1 MPKQLK
7 FWNVMKNDEE
17 KSAELIL
24 YGSIGSHEYWDDI
37 SDKAFKQDIENLG
50 DVENITL
57 HINSPGGSVFSA
69 VAIANTLKNHKAK
82 ITAIIDGLAAS
93 AATIITSA
101 CDTVRMPKNALFMVH
116 NPITFAY
123 GNNQDMQKTLE
134 MLNKVKNSII
144 ETYLNKAKTDKETL
158 SELMDNETWM
168 RAEEAKEYGFVDEI
182 LDESVEKE
190 VIENKLIINNMAFD
204 ISRFK
209 NFKEK
214 KNQEPR
220 VINISVNSTGSPEEI
235 ADKFRDILNSTEKQ
249 KNEGGNMT
257 LEELKNKF
265 PELYNQIF
273 NEGKEAGITKERERM
288 REIDNLDV
296 SNYSELIEN
305 AKYNEPVEASVLAV
319 NILNKQKEERI
330 KKLQNIKND
339 SQNNFTPPVPNNGTA
354 ENKEEKKFM
363 GVNIS
368 NIFSLMNKKT
378 EEGKEWIL

>member
-1 MPKQLK
+1 MSKQLK

-24 YGSIGSHEYWDDI
+24 YGSIGSDEYWDDI

-82 ITAIIDGLAAS
+82 ITANIDGLAAS

-168 RAEEAKEYGFVDEI
+168 SAEEAKEYGFVDEI
-182 LDESVEKE
+182 LNESVEKE

-214 KNQEPR
+214 KNQDPR

-235 ADKFRDILNSTEKQ
+235 ADKFRDILNSTENQ

-257 LEELKNKF
+257 LKELKNKF

-296 SNYSELIEN
+296 SNYSELVEN

-354 ENKEEKKFM
+354 ENNEEKKFM

-368 NIFSLMNKKT
+368 NIFSKMNKKT
-378 EEGKEWIL
+378 EEGK

>member
-24 YGSIGSHEYWDDI
+24 YGSIGSDEYWDDI

-82 ITAIIDGLAAS
+82 ITANIDGLAAS

-144 ETYLNKAKTDKETL
+144 ETYLNKVKTDKETL

-168 RAEEAKEYGFVDEI
+168 SAEEAKEYGFVDEI

-190 VIENKLIINNMAFD
+190 VIENKLIINNTAFD
-204 ISRFK
+204 ISKFK

-214 KNQEPR
+214 KIQEPR

-235 ADKFRDILNSTEKQ
+235 ADKFRDILNSTENQ

-296 SNYSELIEN
+296 SNYSELVEN
-305 AKYNEPVEASVLAV
+305 AKYNDPVEASVLAV

-354 ENKEEKKFM
+354 ENNEEKKFM

-378 EEGKEWIL
+378 EEGK

>member
-7 FWNVMKNDEE
+7 FWNVMKNEEE

-24 YGSIGSHEYWDDI
+24 YGSIGHDEDWDDI
-37 SDKAFKQDIENLG
+37 SDKAFKRDIENLG

-69 VAIANTLKNHKAK
+69 IAIANTLKNHKAK
-82 ITAIIDGLAAS
+82 ITANIDGLAAS

-101 CDTVRMPKNALFMVH
+101 CDTVKMPKNALFMVH

-158 SELMDNETWM
+158 SELMNNETWM
-168 RAEEAKEYGFVDEI
+168 SAEEAKEYGFIDEI
-182 LDESVEKE
+182 LDENVEKE
-190 VIENKLIINNMAFD
+190 IIENKLIINNMAFD

-214 KNQEPR
+214 KIQEPR

-235 ADKFRDILNSTEKQ
+235 ADKFRDILNSTENQ
-249 KNEGGNMT
+249 KNKGGNMT

-296 SNYSELIEN
+296 SNYSELVEN

-330 KKLQNIKND
+330 QKLQNIKND

-354 ENKEEKKFM
+354 ENNEEKKFM

-378 EEGKEWIL
+378 EEGK

>member
-7 FWNVMKNDEE
+7 FWNMMKNDEE

-24 YGSIGSHEYWDDI
+24 YGSIGSDEYWDDI

-82 ITAIIDGLAAS
+82 ITANIDGLAAS

-168 RAEEAKEYGFVDEI
+168 SAEEAKEYGFVDEI
-182 LDESVEKE
+182 LNESVEKE

-235 ADKFRDILNSTEKQ
+235 GDKFRDILNSTENQ

-296 SNYSELIEN
+296 SNYSELVEN

-330 KKLQNIKND
+330 QKLQNIKND
-339 SQNNFTPPVPNNGTA
+339 SQKNFTPPVANDGTA
-354 ENKEEKKFM
+354 TTNEEKQFM
-363 GVNIS
+363 GIDIM
-368 NIFSLMNKKT
+368 NIFSKMNKKT
-378 EEGKEWIL
+378 EEGK

>member
-1 MPKQLK
+1 MSKQLK

-24 YGSIGSHEYWDDI
+24 YGSIGSDEYWDDI

-82 ITAIIDGLAAS
+82 ITANIDGLAAS

-168 RAEEAKEYGFVDEI
+168 SAEEAKEYGFVDEI

-235 ADKFRDILNSTEKQ
+235 ADKFRDILNSTENQ

-296 SNYSELIEN
+296 SNYSELVEN

-354 ENKEEKKFM
+354 ENNEEKKFM

-378 EEGKEWIL
+378 EEGK

>member
-1 MPKQLK
+1 MSKQLK
-7 FWNVMKNDEE
+7 FWNMMKNDEE

-24 YGSIGSHEYWDDI
+24 YGSIGSDEYWDDI

-82 ITAIIDGLAAS
+82 ITANIDGLAAS

-168 RAEEAKEYGFVDEI
+168 SAEEAKEYGFVDEI

-214 KNQEPR
+214 KNQDPR

-235 ADKFRDILNSTEKQ
+235 ADKFRDILNSTENQ

-296 SNYSELIEN
+296 SNYSELVEN

-330 KKLQNIKND
+330 QKLQNIKND
-339 SQNNFTPPVPNNGTA
+339 SQKNFTPPVANDGTVK
-354 ENKEEKKFM
+354 NKEEKQFM
-363 GVNIS
+363 GIDIM
-368 NIFSLMNKKT
+368 NIFSKMNKKT
-378 EEGKEWIL
+378 EEGK

>member
-1 MPKQLK
+1 
-7 FWNVMKNDEE
+7 
-17 KSAELIL
+17 
-24 YGSIGSHEYWDDI
+24 
-37 SDKAFKQDIENLG
+37 
-50 DVENITL
+50 
-57 HINSPGGSVFSA
+57 
-69 VAIANTLKNHKAK
+69 
-82 ITAIIDGLAAS
+82 
-93 AATIITSA
+93 
-101 CDTVRMPKNALFMVH
+101 
-116 NPITFAY
+116 
-123 GNNQDMQKTLE
+123 

-168 RAEEAKEYGFVDEI
+168 SAEEAKEYGFVDEI

-214 KNQEPR
+214 KNQDPR
-220 VINISVNSTGSPEEI
+220 IINISVNSTGSPEEI
-235 ADKFRDILNSTEKQ
+235 ADKFRDILNSTENQ

-265 PELYNQIF
+265 PELYNQVF
-273 NEGKEAGITKERERM
+273 NEGKEAGITKERERI
-288 REIDNLDV
+288 RGIDNLDV
-296 SNYSELIEN
+296 SNYSELVEN

-330 KKLQNIKND
+330 QKLQNIKND

-354 ENKEEKKFM
+354 ENNEEKKFM

-368 NIFSLMNKKT
+368 NIFSKMNKKT
-378 EEGKEWIL
+378 EEGK

>member
-24 YGSIGSHEYWDDI
+24 YGSIGSDEYWDDI

-82 ITAIIDGLAAS
+82 ITANIDGLAAS

-101 CDTVRMPKNALFMVH
+101 CDTVKMPKNALFMVH

-168 RAEEAKEYGFVDEI
+168 SAEEAKEYGFIDEI
-182 LDESVEKE
+182 LDENVEKE

-214 KNQEPR
+214 KNREPR

-235 ADKFRDILNSTEKQ
+235 ADKFRNILNSTENQ

-265 PELYNQIF
+265 PELYNQVF
-273 NEGKEAGITKERERM
+273 DEGKEAGITKERERM

-296 SNYSELIEN
+296 SNYSELVEN

-330 KKLQNIKND
+330 QKLQNIKND

-354 ENKEEKKFM
+354 ENNEEKKFM

-378 EEGKEWIL
+378 EEGE

>member
-7 FWNVMKNDEE
+7 FWNLVKNEEE
-17 KSAELIL
+17 KTAELIL
-24 YGSIGSHEYWDDI
+24 YGSIGSDEYWDDI
-37 SDKAFKQDIENLG
+37 SDKVFKQDIENLG

-82 ITAIIDGLAAS
+82 VIANIDGLAAS

-101 CDTVRMPKNALFMVH
+101 CDTVRMPKNALFMIH

-123 GNNQDMQKTLE
+123 GNNQEMQKTVE
-134 MLNKVKNSII
+134 MLDKVKNSII
-144 ETYLNKAKTDKETL
+144 ETYLNKTKTDKETL

-168 RAEEAKEYGFVDEI
+168 NAEEAKEYGFIDEI
-182 LDESVEKE
+182 LDENVEKE

-204 ISRFK
+204 ISKFK

-214 KNQEPR
+214 KIQEPR

-235 ADKFRDILNSTEKQ
+235 ADKFRNILNSTENQ
-249 KNEGGNMT
+249 KNKGGNMT

-265 PELYNQIF
+265 PELRNQIF

-296 SNYSELIEN
+296 SNYSELVEN
-305 AKYNEPVEASVLAV
+305 AKYNDPVEASVLAV

-354 ENKEEKKFM
+354 ENNEEKKFM

-378 EEGKEWIL
+378 EEGK

>member
-1 MPKQLK
+1 MPKQFK
-7 FWNVMKNDEE
+7 FWNVMKNEEE
-17 KSAELIL
+17 KSAELTL
-24 YGSIGSHEYWDDI
+24 YGSIGSDEYWDDI

-82 ITAIIDGLAAS
+82 VTANIDGLAAS

-101 CDTVRMPKNALFMVH
+101 CDTVRMPKNALFMIH

-123 GNNQDMQKTLE
+123 GNNQEMQKTVQ
-134 MLNKVKNSII
+134 MLDKVKNSII
-144 ETYLNKAKTDKETL
+144 ETYLNKTKTDKETL

-168 RAEEAKEYGFVDEI
+168 NAEEAKEYGFIDEI
-182 LDESVEKE
+182 LDENVEKE

-204 ISRFK
+204 ISKFK

-214 KNQEPR
+214 KIQEPR

-235 ADKFRDILNSTEKQ
+235 ADKFRNILNSTENQ
-249 KNEGGNMT
+249 KNKGGNMT

-265 PELYNQIF
+265 PELCNQIF

-296 SNYSELIEN
+296 SNYSELVEN
-305 AKYNEPVEASVLAV
+305 AKYNDPVEASVLAV

-339 SQNNFTPPVPNNGTA
+339 SQNNFTPSVPNNGTA
-354 ENKEEKKFM
+354 ENNEEKKFM

-378 EEGKEWIL
+378 EEGK

>member
-24 YGSIGSHEYWDDI
+24 YGSIGSDEYWDDI

-50 DVENITL
+50 DVESITL

-82 ITAIIDGLAAS
+82 ITANIDGLAAS

-123 GNNQDMQKTLE
+123 GNNQDMQKKLE

-168 RAEEAKEYGFVDEI
+168 SAEEAKEYGFVDEI

-235 ADKFRDILNSTEKQ
+235 GDKFRDILNSTENQ

-296 SNYSELIEN
+296 SNYSELVEN
-305 AKYNEPVEASVLAV
+305 AKYNDPVEASVLAV

-330 KKLQNIKND
+330 QKLQNIKND
-339 SQNNFTPPVPNNGTA
+339 SQKNFTPPVVNDGTA
-354 ENKEEKKFM
+354 TTNEEKQFM
-363 GVNIS
+363 GIDIM
-368 NIFSLMNKKT
+368 NIFSKMNKKT
-378 EEGKEWIL
+378 EEGK

>member
-24 YGSIGSHEYWDDI
+24 YGSIGSDEYWDDI

-82 ITAIIDGLAAS
+82 ITANIDGLAAS

-123 GNNQDMQKTLE
+123 GNNQDMKKTVE
-134 MLNKVKNSII
+134 MLDKVKDSII
-144 ETYLNKAKTDKETL
+144 ETYLNKAKTDRETL

-168 RAEEAKEYGFVDEI
+168 NAETAKEYGFIDEI
-182 LDESVEKE
+182 LDENVEKE
-190 VIENKLIINNMAFD
+190 VVENKLIINNMAFD
-204 ISRFK
+204 ISKFK

-214 KNQEPR
+214 KNQDPR
-220 VINISVNSTGSPEEI
+220 IINISVNSTGSPEEI
-235 ADKFRDILNSTEKQ
+235 ADKFRDILNSTENQ
-249 KNEGGNMT
+249 KNEGENMT

-273 NEGKEAGITKERERM
+273 NEGKEVGITKERERM
-288 REIDNLDV
+288 RKIDNLDV
-296 SNYSELIEN
+296 SNYSELVEN

-330 KKLQNIKND
+330 QKLQNIKND

-354 ENKEEKKFM
+354 ENNEEKKFM

-378 EEGKEWIL
+378 EEGK

>member
-24 YGSIGSHEYWDDI
+24 YGSIGSDEYWDDI

-82 ITAIIDGLAAS
+82 ITANIDGLAAS

-101 CDTVRMPKNALFMVH
+101 CDTVKMPKNALFMIH

-168 RAEEAKEYGFVDEI
+168 SAEEAKEYGFIDEI
-182 LDESVEKE
+182 LDENVEKE

-214 KNQEPR
+214 KNREPR

-235 ADKFRDILNSTEKQ
+235 ADKFRNILNSTENQ

-296 SNYSELIEN
+296 SNYSELVEN

-330 KKLQNIKND
+330 QKLQNIKND

-354 ENKEEKKFM
+354 ENNEEKKFM

-378 EEGKEWIL
+378 EEGK

>member
-24 YGSIGSHEYWDDI
+24 YGSIGSDEYWDDI

-82 ITAIIDGLAAS
+82 ITANIDGLAAS

-101 CDTVRMPKNALFMVH
+101 CDTVKMPKNALFMVH

-168 RAEEAKEYGFVDEI
+168 SAEEAKEYGFIDEI
-182 LDESVEKE
+182 LDENVEKE

-220 VINISVNSTGSPEEI
+220 VINISVNSTGNSEEI
-235 ADKFRDILNSTEKQ
+235 ADKFRDILNSTENQ

-296 SNYSELIEN
+296 SNYSELVEN

-330 KKLQNIKND
+330 QKLQNIKND

-354 ENKEEKKFM
+354 GNNEEKKFM

-378 EEGKEWIL
+378 EEGK

>member
-24 YGSIGSHEYWDDI
+24 YGSIGSDEYWDDI

-82 ITAIIDGLAAS
+82 ITANIDGLAAS

-123 GNNQDMQKTLE
+123 GNNQDMKKTVE
-134 MLNKVKNSII
+134 MLDKVKDSII
-144 ETYLNKAKTDKETL
+144 ETYLNKAKTDRETL

-168 RAEEAKEYGFVDEI
+168 NAETAKEYGFIDEI
-182 LDESVEKE
+182 LDENVEKE
-190 VIENKLIINNMAFD
+190 VVENKLIINNMAFD

-214 KNQEPR
+214 KNQDPR

-235 ADKFRDILNSTEKQ
+235 ADKFRNILNSTENQ

-296 SNYSELIEN
+296 SNYSELVEN

-330 KKLQNIKND
+330 QKLQNIKND

-354 ENKEEKKFM
+354 ENNEEKKFM

-378 EEGKEWIL
+378 EEGK

>member
-7 FWNVMKNDEE
+7 FWNLVKNDEE

-24 YGSIGSHEYWDDI
+24 YGSIGSDEYWDDI

-82 ITAIIDGLAAS
+82 ITANIDGLAAS

-101 CDTVRMPKNALFMVH
+101 CDTVKMPKNALFMIH

-168 RAEEAKEYGFVDEI
+168 SAEEAKECGFIDEI
-182 LDESVEKE
+182 LDENVEKE
-190 VIENKLIINNMAFD
+190 IIENKLIINNMAFD

-214 KNQEPR
+214 KKQNPR
-220 VINISVNSTGSPEEI
+220 VINISVNSTGSSEEI
-235 ADKFRDILNSTEKQ
+235 ADKFRDILNSTENQ

-296 SNYSELIEN
+296 SNYSELVEN

-330 KKLQNIKND
+330 QKLQNIKND

-354 ENKEEKKFM
+354 ENNEEKKFM

-378 EEGKEWIL
+378 EEGK

>member
-1 MPKQLK
+1 MAKQLK
-7 FWNVMKNDEE
+7 FWNLVKNDEE

-24 YGSIGSHEYWDDI
+24 YGSIGSDEYWDDI

-50 DVENITL
+50 DVENIIL

-82 ITAIIDGLAAS
+82 ITANIDGLAAS

-101 CDTVRMPKNALFMVH
+101 CDTVKMPKNALFMVH

-168 RAEEAKEYGFVDEI
+168 SAEEAKEYGFIDEI
-182 LDESVEKE
+182 LDENVEKE

-214 KNQEPR
+214 KIQEPR
-220 VINISVNSTGSPEEI
+220 VINISVNSTGNSEEI
-235 ADKFRDILNSTEKQ
+235 ADKFRDILNSTENQ

-296 SNYSELIEN
+296 SNYSELVEN

-330 KKLQNIKND
+330 QKLQNIKND

-354 ENKEEKKFM
+354 ENDEEKQFM
-363 GVNIS
+363 GINIM
-368 NIFSLMNKKT
+368 NIFSKMNKKT
-378 EEGKEWIL
+378 EEGK

>member
-17 KSAELIL
+17 KSAKLIL
-24 YGSIGSHEYWDDI
+24 YGSIGSDEYWDNI

-50 DVENITL
+50 DVENIIL

-82 ITAIIDGLAAS
+82 ITANIDGLAAS

-101 CDTVRMPKNALFMVH
+101 CDTVKMPKNALFMVH

-168 RAEEAKEYGFVDEI
+168 SAEEAKEYGFIDEI
-182 LDESVEKE
+182 LDENVEKE

-214 KNQEPR
+214 KIQEPR

-235 ADKFRDILNSTEKQ
+235 ADKFRNILNSTENQ

-296 SNYSELIEN
+296 SNYSELVEN

-330 KKLQNIKND
+330 QKLQNIKND

-354 ENKEEKKFM
+354 ENNEEKKFM

-378 EEGKEWIL
+378 EEGK

>member
-24 YGSIGSHEYWDDI
+24 YGSIGSDEYWDDI

-82 ITAIIDGLAAS
+82 ITANIDGLAAS

-168 RAEEAKEYGFVDEI
+168 SAEEAKEYGFVDEI

-265 PELYNQIF
+265 PELYNQVF
-273 NEGKEAGITKERERM
+273 NEGKEVGITKERERM

-296 SNYSELIEN
+296 SNYSELVEN
-305 AKYNEPVEASVLAV
+305 AKYNDPVEASVLAV

-330 KKLQNIKND
+330 QKLQNIKND
-339 SQNNFTPPVPNNGTA
+339 SQNNFTPPAPNNGTA
-354 ENKEEKKFM
+354 ENNEEKQFM
-363 GVNIS
+363 GINIM
-368 NIFSLMNKKT
+368 NIFSKMNKKT
-378 EEGKEWIL
+378 EEGK

>member
-24 YGSIGSHEYWDDI
+24 YGSIGSDEYWDDI

-82 ITAIIDGLAAS
+82 ITANIDGLAAS

-101 CDTVRMPKNALFMVH
+101 CDTVKMPKNALFMVH
-116 NPITFAY
+116 NPITFTY

-168 RAEEAKEYGFVDEI
+168 SAEEAKEYGFIDEI
-182 LDESVEKE
+182 LDENVEKE

-209 NFKEK
+209 NFKKK

-220 VINISVNSTGSPEEI
+220 VINISVNSTGNPEEI
-235 ADKFRDILNSTEKQ
+235 ADKFRDILNSTENQ

-296 SNYSELIEN
+296 SNYSELVEN

-330 KKLQNIKND
+330 QKLQNIKND

-354 ENKEEKKFM
+354 ENNEEKKFM

-378 EEGKEWIL
+378 EEGK

>member
-1 MPKQLK
+1 MPKQFK
-7 FWNVMKNDEE
+7 FWNVMKNEEE

-24 YGSIGSHEYWDDI
+24 YGSIGSDEYWDDI

-69 VAIANTLKNHKAK
+69 VAIANILKNHKAK
-82 ITAIIDGLAAS
+82 VTANIDGLAAS

-101 CDTVRMPKNALFMVH
+101 CDTVRMPKNALFMIH

-123 GNNQDMQKTLE
+123 GNNQEMQKTVE
-134 MLNKVKNSII
+134 MLDKVKNSII
-144 ETYLNKAKTDKETL
+144 ETYLNKTKTDKETL

-168 RAEEAKEYGFVDEI
+168 NAEEAKEYGFIDEI
-182 LDESVEKE
+182 LDENVEKE
-190 VIENKLIINNMAFD
+190 VIENKLIINNTAFD
-204 ISRFK
+204 ISKFK

-214 KNQEPR
+214 KIQEPR

-235 ADKFRDILNSTEKQ
+235 ADKFRNILNSTENQ
-249 KNEGGNMT
+249 KNKGGNMT

-265 PELYNQIF
+265 PELCNQIF

-296 SNYSELIEN
+296 SNYSELVEN
-305 AKYNEPVEASVLAV
+305 AKYNDPVEASVLAV

-354 ENKEEKKFM
+354 ENNEEKKFM

-378 EEGKEWIL
+378 EEGK

>member
-24 YGSIGSHEYWDDI
+24 YGSIGSDEYWDDI

-50 DVENITL
+50 DVENIIL

-82 ITAIIDGLAAS
+82 ITANIDGLAAS

-101 CDTVRMPKNALFMVH
+101 CDTVKMPKNALFMVH

-168 RAEEAKEYGFVDEI
+168 SAEEAKEYGFIDEI
-182 LDESVEKE
+182 LDENVEKE

-214 KNQEPR
+214 KNREPR

-235 ADKFRDILNSTEKQ
+235 ADKFRDILNSTENQ

-296 SNYSELIEN
+296 SNYSELVEN

-330 KKLQNIKND
+330 QKLQNIKND
-339 SQNNFTPPVPNNGTA
+339 SQNNFTPPAPNNGTA
-354 ENKEEKKFM
+354 ENNEEKKFM

-378 EEGKEWIL
+378 EEGK

>member
-1 MPKQLK
+1 MPKQFK
-7 FWNVMKNDEE
+7 FWNVMKNEEE

-24 YGSIGSHEYWDDI
+24 YGSIGSDEYWDDI

-69 VAIANTLKNHKAK
+69 VAIANILKNHKAK
-82 ITAIIDGLAAS
+82 VTANIDGLAAS

-101 CDTVRMPKNALFMVH
+101 CDTVRMPKNALFMIH

-123 GNNQDMQKTLE
+123 GNNQEMQKTVQ
-134 MLNKVKNSII
+134 MLDKVKNSII
-144 ETYLNKAKTDKETL
+144 ETYLNKTKTDKETL

-168 RAEEAKEYGFVDEI
+168 NAEEAKEYGFIDEI
-182 LDESVEKE
+182 LDENVEKE
-190 VIENKLIINNMAFD
+190 VIENKLIINNTAFD
-204 ISRFK
+204 ISKFK

-214 KNQEPR
+214 KIQEPR

-235 ADKFRDILNSTEKQ
+235 ADKFRNILNSTENQ
-249 KNEGGNMT
+249 KNKGGNMT

-265 PELYNQIF
+265 PELCNQIF

-296 SNYSELIEN
+296 SNYSELVEN
-305 AKYNEPVEASVLAV
+305 AKYNDPVEASVLAV

-330 KKLQNIKND
+330 QKLQNIKND

-354 ENKEEKKFM
+354 ENNEEKKFM

-378 EEGKEWIL
+378 EEGK

>member
-24 YGSIGSHEYWDDI
+24 YGSIGSDEYWDDI

-82 ITAIIDGLAAS
+82 ITANIDGLAAS

-101 CDTVRMPKNALFMVH
+101 CDIVKMPKNALFMVH

-168 RAEEAKEYGFVDEI
+168 SAEEAKEYGFIDEI
-182 LDESVEKE
+182 LDENVEKE

-220 VINISVNSTGSPEEI
+220 VINISVNSTGNPEEI
-235 ADKFRDILNSTEKQ
+235 ADKFRDILNSTENQ

-296 SNYSELIEN
+296 SNYSELVEN

-330 KKLQNIKND
+330 QKLQNIKND

-354 ENKEEKKFM
+354 ENNEEKKFM

-378 EEGKEWIL
+378 EEGK

>member
-7 FWNVMKNDEE
+7 FWNLVKNDEE
-17 KSAELIL
+17 KSAKLIL
-24 YGSIGSHEYWDDI
+24 YGSIGSDEYWDDI

-50 DVENITL
+50 DVENIIL

-82 ITAIIDGLAAS
+82 ITANIDGLAAS

-101 CDTVRMPKNALFMVH
+101 CDTVKMPKNALFMVH

-168 RAEEAKEYGFVDEI
+168 SAEEAKEYGFIDEI
-182 LDESVEKE
+182 LDENVEKE

-214 KNQEPR
+214 KNQDPR
-220 VINISVNSTGSPEEI
+220 IINISVNSTGSPEEI
-235 ADKFRDILNSTEKQ
+235 ADKFRDILNSTENQ

-296 SNYSELIEN
+296 SNYSELVEN

-330 KKLQNIKND
+330 QKLQNIKND

-354 ENKEEKKFM
+354 ENNEEKKFM

-378 EEGKEWIL
+378 EEGK

>member
-24 YGSIGSHEYWDDI
+24 YGSIGSDEYWDDI
-37 SDKAFKQDIENLG
+37 SDKTFKQDIENLG

-82 ITAIIDGLAAS
+82 ITANIDGLAAS

-123 GNNQDMQKTLE
+123 GNNQDMKKTVE
-134 MLNKVKNSII
+134 MLDKVKDSII
-144 ETYLNKAKTDKETL
+144 ETYLNKAKTDRETL

-168 RAEEAKEYGFVDEI
+168 NAETAKEYGFIDEI
-182 LDESVEKE
+182 LDENVEKE
-190 VIENKLIINNMAFD
+190 VVENKLIINNMAFD
-204 ISRFK
+204 ISKFK

-220 VINISVNSTGSPEEI
+220 VINISVNSTGNPEEI
-235 ADKFRDILNSTEKQ
+235 ADKFRNILNSTENQ

-273 NEGKEAGITKERERM
+273 NEGEEAGVTKERERM

-296 SNYSELIEN
+296 SNYSELVEN

-330 KKLQNIKND
+330 QKLQNIKND

-354 ENKEEKKFM
+354 ENNEEKKFM

-378 EEGKEWIL
+378 EEGK

>member
-7 FWNVMKNDEE
+7 FWNMMKNDEE

-24 YGSIGSHEYWDDI
+24 YGSIGSDEYWDDI

-82 ITAIIDGLAAS
+82 ITANIDGLAAS

-168 RAEEAKEYGFVDEI
+168 SAEEAKEYGFIDEI
-182 LDESVEKE
+182 LDENVEKE

-214 KNQEPR
+214 KNQDPR
-220 VINISVNSTGSPEEI
+220 IINISVNSTGNPEKI
-235 ADKFRDILNSTEKQ
+235 ADKFRDMLNSTENQ

-296 SNYSELIEN
+296 SNYSELVEN

-339 SQNNFTPPVPNNGTA
+339 SQNNFTPPVPNNGTVK
-354 ENKEEKKFM
+354 NNEEKKFM

-378 EEGKEWIL
+378 EEGK

>member
-7 FWNVMKNDEE
+7 FWNLVKNDEE

-24 YGSIGSHEYWDDI
+24 YGSIGSDEYWDDI

-50 DVENITL
+50 DVENIIL

-82 ITAIIDGLAAS
+82 ITANIDGLAAS

-101 CDTVRMPKNALFMVH
+101 CDIVRMPKNALFMVH

-123 GNNQDMQKTLE
+123 GNNQDMKKTVE
-134 MLNKVKNSII
+134 MLDKVKDSII
-144 ETYLNKAKTDKETL
+144 ETYLNKAKTDRETL

-168 RAEEAKEYGFVDEI
+168 NAETAKEYGFIDEI
-182 LDESVEKE
+182 LDENVEKE
-190 VIENKLIINNMAFD
+190 VVENKLIINNMAFD
-204 ISRFK
+204 ISKFK

-235 ADKFRDILNSTEKQ
+235 ADKFRNILNSTENQ
-249 KNEGGNMT
+249 KNKGGNMT

-265 PELYNQIF
+265 PELCNQIF

-296 SNYSELIEN
+296 SNYSELVEN

-330 KKLQNIKND
+330 QKLQNIKND

-354 ENKEEKKFM
+354 ENNEEKKFM

-378 EEGKEWIL
+378 EEGK